1 MSMQFTEEQI
11 ALRDL
16 AREFFEKEVRPV
28 MAEIDARPD
37 PKDCYPAEL
46 VRKASEIGLRTLV
59 LPEEYGGVAADATTR
74 ALVLATMCEVEAG
87 TAKVLSQCWKVSQ
100 LIVEAGTEY
109 QEKKFLTEFAAD
121 PDYVTS
127 ILMTEPNAG
136 RVLIHLEREQT
147 YEFPGELF
155 QVAPGV
161 RPDGP
166 NPAGPPGHLHFPGS
180 LGPPRHLLWPGPQ

>member
-1 MSMQFTEEQI
+1 MSAPFTEEQI

-16 AREFFEKEVRPV
+16 ARDFFEKEVRPV
-28 MAEIDARPD
+28 MAGIDARPD

-74 ALVLATMCEVEAG
+74 ALVLATMCETEAG
-87 TAKVLSQCWKVSQ
+87 TAKILSQCWKVSQ

-109 QEKKFLTEFAAD
+109 QKKKFLTEFSVD

-136 RVLIHLEREQT
+136 
-147 YEFPGELF
+147 
-155 QVAPGV
+155 
-161 RPDGP
+161 
-166 NPAGPPGHLHFPGS
+166 
-180 LGPPRHLLWPGPQ
+180 